1 MKQGML
7 KLSSASPSAGTIA
20 VAVLGMLGGF
30 NLSTFGET
38 LEPSKLIVV
47 ERELLFPD
55 TRTEPHEVIQTPDGH
70 FIVAGERG
78 VVSAVAFTSNGDELW
93 KYEEPFDI
101 KIPGQYQSK
110 FMGVVSFANGNLL
123 FCGAK
128 DVLTAQSPQR
138 PRTHA
143 FVTLLTSG
151 GTLISKSIVDP
162 RGDASASTMGF
173 TECRPSDG
181 GALLFGTVANSPSS
195 DNSWRPYSR
204 WIVIFDQNGK
214 KRSESFG
221 DIADD
226 MTSPFAPPPPTSSGA
241 TFWSPPASVGDLR
254 VTRVS
259 ETGDVTATRDVECG
273 NFLLHV
279 ENVAP
284 ADNTAFICSPMGT
297 KMKLIR
303 INNELQDITPP
314 IELEDMTLGFFNAQ
328 LGKGYRL
335 DDGSLLIFGRMRTQK
350 GDQATMQL
358 FGSSGRSL
366 SVFEFD
372 MNYHSFKVDYVFPL
386 GARRFLTLRQSG
398 PEHSGLVL
406 SWVTVKPCEC

>member
-110 FMGVVSFANGNLL
+110 FMGVVSLANGNLL
-123 FCGAK
+123 FCGEK
-128 DVLTAQSPQR
+128 SVSNPQNPQR
-138 PRTHA
+138 PQIHPL
-143 FVTLLTSG
+143 VTLLTSG
-151 GTLISKSIVDP
+151 GNLISSNIVHP
-162 RGDASASTMGF
+162 HGDASISTFGF
-173 TECRPSDG
+173 TQCIPSKG
-181 GALLFGTVANSPSS
+181 GALLFGRTLKASS
-195 DNSWRPYSR
+195 TDESWNP
-204 WIVIFDQNGK
+204 WVMKVDQDGK
-214 KRSESFG
+214 LEWEKVG
-221 DIADD
+221 DVSDS
-226 MTSPFAPPPPTSSGA
+226 MKPPFAPPTPTSSGT
-241 TFWSPPASVGDLR
+241 TFGSYISPSLGLH

-259 ETGDVTATRDVECG
+259 KSGDVTGTRDVECA
-273 NFLLHV
+273 NFLLQFQ
-279 ENVAP
+279 NMTPTDDAAFLCAP
-284 ADNTAFICSPMGT
+284 VGT

-303 INNELQDITPP
+303 INNKLQDTTPP

-328 LGKGYRL
+328 LGFGYRL

-358 FGSSGRSL
+358 FSSSGRSL
-366 SVFEFD
+366 SVFAFD

-386 GARRFLTLRQSG
+386 AARRFLTLRQSG
-398 PEHSGLVL
+398 PEHSGMVL
-406 SWVTVKPCEC
+406 SWVTVK